1 MHLFRNDYSEGAC
14 PEVLDALVRTNADQC
29 VGYTCDE
36 HCARAT
42 KLILEACELE
52 EG

>member
-14 PEVLDALVRTNADQC
+14 PEVLDALVRTNAEQC

-42 KLILEACELE
+42 KLIL
-52 EG
+52 